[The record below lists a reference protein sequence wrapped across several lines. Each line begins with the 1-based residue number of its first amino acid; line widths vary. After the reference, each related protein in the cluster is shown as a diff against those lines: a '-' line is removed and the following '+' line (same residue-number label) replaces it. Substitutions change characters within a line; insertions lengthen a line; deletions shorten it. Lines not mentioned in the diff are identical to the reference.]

1 MIWVG
6 AKTPHRR
13 IVIDVDTQNHFFLD
27 DGPVCVRDHKYV
39 LKNIKKILAWARSKR
54 IDLIST
60 MQVSNGTAV
69 YANSFLAGGFSV
81 GKPSCTLYRRR
92 IQLDAQDCTDLP
104 DRVLERYDQVI
115 FHKRCHDPFAEP
127 RIDRLFTEVEA
138 DEFVIL
144 GAPTEGA
151 VKATALGLLA
161 RGKQVTV
168 VVDATGPLS
177 QSLARKA
184 LQRMKTKGAKLVN
197 TDKLL
202 GGRYAVIRSPHMITR
217 GKL

>member
-1 MIWVG
+1 MIWVTG
-6 AKTPHRR
+6 RMQHRR
-13 IVIDVDTQNHFFLD
+13 VVIDVDTQNHFFLD
-27 DGPVCVRDHKYV
+27 DGPVCVRDHRDV
-39 LKNIKKILAWARSKR
+39 LDNIRKVLTWAQSKH

-60 MQVSNGTAV
+60 MQVSDGSAV

-81 GKPSCTLYRRR
+81 RRPSCTLCRRR
-92 IQLDAQDCTDLP
+92 IQLDAQDQADLP

-115 FHKRCHDPFAEP
+115 VHKRCHDPFAEP

-138 DEFVIL
+138 DEFIIV

-151 VKATALGLLA
+151 VKATSIGLLA
-161 RGKQVTV
+161 RGRQVTV

-184 LQRMKTKGAKLVN
+184 LRLMKAKGARLVN
-197 TDKLL
+197 TDTLL
-202 GGRYAVIRSPHMITR
+202 GGRSAAIRMPRLSQR
-217 GKL
+217 VRL